1 MPTVAVVGLSQIL
14 KFIDITKPRL
24 LQRRTHFIE
33 VQSEYTGRQF
43 LPFRVFICLPL
54 LSRSK
59 GICYVGGG
67 DDYDAVIVGHNNVAG
82 ANRHSGANDRDI
94 NAAERRFYRTLCRYG
109 PRPNRKTNLLED
121 GDVAGTGINHQAAH
135 TTRL

>member
-67 DDYDAVIVGHNNVAG
+67 DDYDAVIIGHNNVAG
-82 ANRHSGANDRDI
+82 ANRHSGANDTEFRGCP
-94 NAAERRFYRTLCRYG
+94 FRT
-109 PRPNRKTNLLED
+109 
-121 GDVAGTGINHQAAH
+121 
-135 TTRL
+135 